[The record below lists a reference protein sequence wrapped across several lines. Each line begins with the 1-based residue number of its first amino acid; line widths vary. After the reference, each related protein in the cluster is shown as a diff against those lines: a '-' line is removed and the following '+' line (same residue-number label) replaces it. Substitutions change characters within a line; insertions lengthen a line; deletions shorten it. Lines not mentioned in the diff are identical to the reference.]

1 MHKFLCTHNT
11 ACVHIMGMVIT
22 VQAICEGLGSKTS
35 LDSDKLSLLL
45 LLLLLLLLKVCSTK

>member
-1 MHKFLCTHNT
+1 MHKFLCMRNT

-22 VQAICEGLGSKTS
+22 VQAICEGLGSKTY
-35 LDSDKLSLLL
+35 LDSDKVSL